1 MGLMPSRRGL
11 RRPDMR
17 RVVIVIPSA
26 FTLGNMFFGMW
37 AIISAFR
44 GNFTW
49 AAWFIVFAGVLDMLD
64 GRVAR
69 LSGTGTKFGA
79 ELDSLV
85 DCISFGVAPALIMFF
100 LEFQGA
106 GKFGWLICYMYV
118 VAVAVRLARYN
129 VQHGTGK
136 PGWFTGMPSPSAGMT
151 LAVYYPFSQTHWYRQ
166 SLAYLDFQREGLTIL
181 MVLLSLLMVST
192 VKYPRFPALG
202 FRSAKGLAGLAVHLV
217 ILVGSLW
224 MPSMFLFPL
233 GVVYLAFGLV
243 RHAALSL
250 SDHGEAVPLSV
261 VDAGETDETDE
272 SEMRRTSPRLTGL
285 KRGNGEE

>member
-1 MGLMPSRRGL
+1 MGLMPVRRL
-11 RRPDMR
+11 RPPDMR

-37 AIISAFR
+37 AMVNAFR
-44 GNFTW
+44 GNFMT
-49 AAWFIVFAGVLDMLD
+49 AAWFIMFAGVLDMLD

-85 DCISFGVAPALIMFF
+85 DLVSFGVAPAMIMFF
-100 LEFQGA
+100 LEFQAA

-151 LAVYYPFSQTHWYRQ
+151 LAVFYPFSQTPWYQQ
-166 SLAYLDFQREGLTIL
+166 SLAYLNFQREGLTVLI
-181 MVLLSLLMVST
+181 VLLSLLMVST
-192 VKYPRFPALG
+192 VGYPRLPSIG
-202 FRSAKGLAGLAVHLV
+202 FRSAKGLMGLALHV
-217 ILVGSLW
+217 IILSCALLF
-224 MPSMFLFPL
+224 PSKFLFPL
-233 GVVYLAFGLV
+233 GLSYLAFGLI
-243 RHAALSL
+243 RHAALSVF
-250 SDHGEAVPLSV
+250 DRGDGTVPVIERDDV
-261 VDAGETDETDE
+261 VHEDAEEQPRQTTPRITTF
-272 SEMRRTSPRLTGL
+272 RRRADD
-285 KRGNGEE
+285 

>member
-1 MGLMPSRRGL
+1 MPTRAGL

-17 RVVIVIPSA
+17 RVVVVIPSA

-37 AIISAFR
+37 AIVSAYR
-44 GNFTW
+44 GNFMA
-49 AAWFIVFAGVLDMLD
+49 AAWYVMVAGVMDMLD

-69 LSGTGTKFGA
+69 LSGTGTRFGA

-85 DCISFGVAPALIMFF
+85 DCVSFGIAPAMIMFF
-100 LEFQGA
+100 VEFQTA

-151 LAVYYPFSQTHWYRQ
+151 LAVYYPFSQTDWYRQ
-166 SLAYLDFQREGLTIL
+166 SLAYLNFQREGLTIL

-192 VKYPRFPALG
+192 VKYPRFPPIG
-202 FRSAKGLAGLAVHLV
+202 FKTLKGLFGLAVHLV
-217 ILVGSLW
+217 ILVCSLW
-224 MPSMFLFPL
+224 IPSIFLFPL
-233 GVVYLAFGLV
+233 GLAYLSFGLA
-243 RHAALSL
+243 RHAVLGVL
-250 SDHGEAVPLSV
+250 EKHDGNDITVLDGEDL
-261 VDAGETDETDE
+261 GEV
-272 SEMRRTSPRLTGL
+272 RRTSERLPHIR
-285 KRGNGEE
+285 RGRSEAGE

>member
-1 MGLMPSRRGL
+1 MIPTRGGL

-17 RVVIVIPSA
+17 QVVVVIPSA
-26 FTLGNMFFGMW
+26 FTLGNMFFGVW
-37 AIISAFR
+37 AIISAYR

-69 LSGTGTKFGA
+69 LSGTGTRFGA

-85 DCISFGVAPALIMFF
+85 DVISFGVAPAMIMFF
-100 LEFQGA
+100 LEFQSA

-151 LAVYYPFSQTHWYRQ
+151 LAVFYPFSQTEWYRR

-181 MVLLSLLMVST
+181 IVLLALLMVST
-192 VKYPRFPALG
+192 VKYPRLPAMG
-202 FRSAKGLAGLAVHLV
+202 FRSVKGIAGLLAHVG
-217 ILVGSLW
+217 ILVCSLW
-224 MPSMFLFPL
+224 VPQYFLFPL
-233 GVVYLAFGLV
+233 GVTYLAFGLV
-243 RHAALSL
+243 RHVVLSGL
-250 SDHGEAVPLSV
+250 ERNEGSLSV
-261 VDAGETDETDE
+261 VEGGEPDDDGRHT
-272 SEMRRTSPRLTGL
+272 MPRPTV
-285 KRGNGEE
+285 KRSGQE

>member
-1 MGLMPSRRGL
+1 
-11 RRPDMR
+11 MR
-17 RVVIVIPSA
+17 QVVVVIPSA
-26 FTLGNMFFGMW
+26 FTLGNMFFGLW
-37 AIISAFR
+37 AIISAYR

-85 DCISFGVAPALIMFF
+85 DCISFGLAPAMIMFF
-100 LEFQGA
+100 LEFQSA

-118 VAVAVRLARYN
+118 VAVAIRLARYN

-151 LAVYYPFSQTHWYRQ
+151 LAVYYPFSQTAWYRQ

-181 MVLLSLLMVST
+181 MVLLALLMVST
-192 VKYPRFPALG
+192 VKYPRFPAIG
-202 FRSAKGLAGLAVHLV
+202 FRSAKGIAGLLVHLI
-217 ILVGSLW
+217 ILGCSLAA
-224 MPSMFLFPL
+224 PQYFLFPL
-233 GVVYLAFGLV
+233 GIGYLAFGLA
-243 RHAALSL
+243 RHAVISGLERQHDGGFA
-250 SDHGEAVPLSV
+250 V
-261 VDAGETDETDE
+261 VDGGETHEEERHT
-272 SEMRRTSPRLTGL
+272 MPRPTV
-285 KRGNGEE
+285 KRGGSD